1 MSKLNA
7 RFALPAAAIVVL
19 WQVASLANAATIGIL
34 GDPVAGTAGQQ
45 KTWLHESPRKSA
57 TDMSILAKN
66 GATYNVTLE
75 SEKLNTVRF
84 TNRLFLS
91 ESLDSS
97 DIDREMQIA
106 FRANSNQKLLF
117 TNVVVAAPAPH
128 LDTSNI
134 AILPTDVDIYLK
146 AMSSELKGILK
157 FNGDGDDNSA
167 YMDIKQAIS
176 LNGSETKIDKK
187 QLQET
192 IIVSREYG
200 GVTKAA
206 VELES
211 MDASGLAKIV
221 SMIFSQTTL
230 FIVVFAMVLMSMVSR
245 IFTRSRPAHS
255 GRA

>member
-1 MSKLNA
+1 MSNLNT
-7 RFALPAAAIVVL
+7 RIALPAAAIVVL
-19 WQVASLANAATIGIL
+19 WQAVSLANAATIGVS
-34 GDPVAGTAGQQ
+34 GDPAGETAAQQ

-75 SEKLNTVRF
+75 SDKLNTVRF
-84 TNRLFLS
+84 TNHLFLS

-117 TNVVVAAPAPH
+117 TNVEVAAPTPDRSA
-128 LDTSNI
+128 SNI
-134 AILPTDVDIYLK
+134 TILPTDIDLYLK
-146 AMSSELKGILK
+146 AMSSEFKDILK

-167 YMDIKQAIS
+167 YMDIKKAIS
-176 LNGSETKIDKK
+176 LNGSAPKIDKK

-200 GVTKAA
+200 GVTNAA
-206 VELES
+206 AKLES
-211 MDASGLAKIV
+211 LDASGLAKFV

-230 FIVVFAMVLMSMVSR
+230 FVVVFAMVLISMVSR
-245 IFTRSRPAHS
+245 IFTRSRPSHS